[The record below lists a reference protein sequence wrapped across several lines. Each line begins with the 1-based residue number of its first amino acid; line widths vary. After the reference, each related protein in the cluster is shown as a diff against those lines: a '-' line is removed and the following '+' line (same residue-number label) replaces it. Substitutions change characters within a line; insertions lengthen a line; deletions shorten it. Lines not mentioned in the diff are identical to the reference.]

1 LDDIWSLKPSSLDAH
16 LYLNYENINTMHI
29 KIFCAVVSLLL
40 LALISTSFLQP
51 QGKKAAASA
60 APISTNSEGYSEY
73 DGYTKATNTD
83 INSTDSHTGKTA
95 VATTITAIR
104 PAEHAVTRNFQDG
117 FCGVNSIPHSTKY
130 VTEYV
135 LPQSCEMPLGIAAS
149 NDGTKIWYV
158 STKKGILGSYDVKK
172 GKFDQEYVI
181 PEWVVRKNP
190 IGYSQAWDLKVD
202 MKKKGAED
210 IWFTDEAENAI
221 WRFSQSSHTFEM
233 YKIPGN
239 SSYFGTIYPISI
251 EFDRNDDN
259 RIFFVG
265 TFSSS
270 LWIGDIT
277 KMRNGTS
284 DGIRQVPIP
293 VGDKFKSID
302 PIHVTTGSIAFDKKR
317 NAVWISMLAY
327 GIKGELIKYNLKTH
341 SFTTIDL
348 PKELS
353 SPVGITVDNSDD
365 LWITNAGTS
374 LFYRLT
380 PENGNIVKFV
390 TSKASPRIYGST
402 GGSRI
407 DFDSNQ
413 HTAPGNMDISKNIYT
428 LPYWIKKSYDG
439 SLWFNELEGNKIA
452 RFDPYKLNLIEYWIP
467 TQDRLWGSCA
477 NNDSNEPNY
486 NDTARHHLRDCGVA
500 NVLQFSKIKDNRIWF
515 TEWSE
520 NKIGKLYTD
529 KKLPFS
535 IVTSQKELTVK
546 RGESAKINLKIKS
559 IAAITRGENRDS
571 YLSKSSFSS
580 INNIRALA
588 SGTFTN
594 TGDLGNST
602 AFFDKQ
608 RFPLPEKV
616 RTMKFSFT
624 FTPSLDT
631 KPGNYILMV
640 GAENDYVSYLKAI
653 KTKVL

>member
-1 LDDIWSLKPSSLDAH
+1 MD
-16 LYLNYENINTMHI
+16 I
-29 KIFCAVVSLLL
+29 KIFCTVVSFSLLV
-40 LALISTSFLQP
+40 LISTAFFQP
-51 QGKKAAASA
+51 QAASA
-60 APISTNSEGYSEY
+60 APISTSSEGYSNEY
-73 DGYTKATNTD
+73 DHYTKVINAE
-83 INSTDSHTGKTA
+83 INSTDRHPGNAALATKT
-95 VATTITAIR
+95 IR
-104 PAEHAVTRNFQDG
+104 SSEHDNRTVTENFQNA
-117 FCGVNSIPHSTKY
+117 FCGVNRIPHSTKY

-135 LPQSCEMPLGIAAS
+135 LPQACEMPLGIATS

-158 STKKGILGSYDVKK
+158 STKKGTLGSYDVIKS
-172 GKFDQEYVI
+172 KFDQEYVI

-190 IGYSQAWDLKVD
+190 VGYSQAWDLKVD
-202 MKKKGAED
+202 MKNKGAED
-210 IWFTDEAENAI
+210 VWFTDEAENAI
-221 WRFSQSSHTFEM
+221 WRFSQSSHAFKM

-239 SSYFGTIYPISI
+239 SSYFGTTYPISI
-251 EFDRNDDN
+251 EFDGNNGN

-265 TFSSS
+265 TFSNS

-293 VGDKFKSID
+293 IGDKFKGID
-302 PIHVTTGSIAFDKKR
+302 PIHVTTGSITFDKKR

-327 GIKGELIKYNLKTH
+327 GIKGELIKYNLKTR
-341 SFTTIDL
+341 SFNTIDL

-374 LFYRLT
+374 VFYRLT

-390 TSKASPRIYGST
+390 TSKASPRIYGSA

-407 DFDSNQ
+407 DLDSNQ
-413 HTAPGNMDISKNIYT
+413 HTVPANTNISKNIYT

-439 SLWFNELEGNKIA
+439 SIWFNELEGNKIA

-467 TQDRLWGSCA
+467 TQDRLWGSCVD
-477 NNDSNEPNY
+477 NRSKSTDERNY
-486 NDTARHHLRDCGVA
+486 NNTTTHHLRDCGIA
-500 NVLQFSKIKDNRIWF
+500 NVLQFSTIQNNQIWF

-535 IVTSQKELTVK
+535 IMTSQKQLTVK

-559 IAAITRGENRDS
+559 IAAIARDENRGS
-571 YLSKSSFSS
+571 YLSNSSFSS
-580 INNIRALA
+580 INNFRPLA
-588 SGTFTN
+588 SGTLTN
-594 TGDLGNST
+594 TGDLDNST

-608 RFPLPEKV
+608 QFSLPDKM
-616 RTMKFSFT
+616 RTMEFSFT
-624 FTPSLDT
+624 FTPSLDS
-631 KPGNYILMV
+631 KPGEYILMV
-640 GAENDYVSYLKAI
+640 GVENDYVSYLKAI